1 MKLCQRLLILLCLGA
16 ARSGVAFVVA
26 PVVPAG
32 LANVEGNTNVSDFL
46 NSSSFRMQMVFDAS
60 QFAGLGGGPGI
71 SNSVYGIAFRPDG
84 ASTFDVL
91 YGFGGASVTLSTTLK
106 GPDNLSPVFAD
117 NVGADA
123 VTIYNGAIS
132 FGGGYIPDS
141 NPQPFGQTIPATTPF
156 YYDPARGNLLVDIR
170 AGSGQVLF
178 PGALD
183 AQFVG
188 SDGVSRVCANTAG
201 ATAGTPDTL
210 GLVTRFN
217 IAVIPEPATW
227 LIGIVGLIVL
237 TAFRRR

>member
-1 MKLCQRLLILLCLGA
+1 MRRLLTLIWLLAACGA
-16 ARSGVAFVVA
+16 SAQLTTV
-26 PVVPAG
+26 VVPNG
-32 LANVEGNTNVSDFL
+32 LGNVEGSSSTSEPFT
-46 NSSSFRMQMVFDAS
+46 SSSFRLQMVFDAS

-132 FGGGYIPDS
+132 FGGGYIPGS